1 LRQYSCSNISGSHI
15 VDDKDLIY
23 EGIATSA
30 ATISLRSLVFHDDKD
45 LIYEGIATISVLT
58 NIFSLAIDD
67 KDLIYEGIATIQ
79 KERRNKSVLSTRDDK
94 DLIYEG
100 IATFHFP
107 S

>member
-1 LRQYSCSNISGSHI
+1 
-15 VDDKDLIY
+15 
-23 EGIATSA
+23 
-30 ATISLRSLVFHDDKD
+30 LVFHDDKD